1 MRLSKHTDHG
11 VRVPIHLTV
20 DPGRLST
27 IKEIATRFDISR
39 ARAVAGFMTMAH
51 GCGCR
56 LNDVPARAWMR
67 MRMLDDVTPVE
78 VTRDDLSLAGPP
90 GARTT

>member
-11 VRVPIHLTV
+11 VRVPIHLAV
-20 DPGRLST
+20 DPGRLSS
-27 IKEIATRFDISR
+27 IKEIAMRSDMLR
-39 ARAVAGFMTMAH
+39 ARNMSGFVTMAR

-56 LNDVPARAWMR
+56 LNDVLARAF
-67 MRMLDDVTPVE
+67 MRMLDDVTPFE

>member
-1 MRLSKHTDHG
+1 M
-11 VRVPIHLTV
+11 PIHLTV

-39 ARAVAGFMTMAH
+39 ARAVAGFMTMAR

-56 LNDVPARAWMR
+56 LNDVLARAS
-67 MRMLDDVTPVE
+67 MRMLDDVTPFE